1 MMPKNHFHKESGI
14 YYANLVLRCAKP
26 HTWVWLAQKIG
37 WHSNFILPLAPL
49 FYNLWGQM
57 VVGFHPCNMPHK
69 CAKFGPRGYFSF
81 WVTGE
86 QRNVLRRR
94 TTRRLQNIY
103 ACTSLPMYLWC
114 WGWWIHITIPNQSQ
128 VVALIAKKKTTPLYS
143 NIGPWGPHTS
153 IYGENLPLWMCK
165 WSIPITIPNQ
175 SQVAALVAKKK

>member
-1 MMPKNHFHKESGI
+1 MCKVWALRLLHFLRYRGAKKFELGP
-14 YYANLVLRCAKP
+14 LGPMTFVLGAK
-26 HTWVWLAQKIG
+26 
-37 WHSNFILPLAPL
+37 
-49 FYNLWGQM
+49 M

-94 TTRRLQNIY
+94 KRTRRLQNIY
-103 ACTSLPMYLWC
+103 ACTSPPMYLWC

-128 VVALIAKKKTTPLYS
+128 VVVLIAKKKTAPLYS
-143 NIGPWGPHTS
+143 NIGIWGPHTS
-153 IYGENLPLWMCK
+153 TYGANLPLWMCK
-165 WSIPITIPNQ
+165 LSIPITIPNQ